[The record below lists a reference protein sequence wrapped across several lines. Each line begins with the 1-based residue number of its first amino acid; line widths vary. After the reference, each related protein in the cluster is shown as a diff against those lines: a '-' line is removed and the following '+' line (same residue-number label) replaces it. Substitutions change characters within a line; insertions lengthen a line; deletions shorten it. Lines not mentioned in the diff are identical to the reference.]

1 MLGSIFQA
9 FDAAGNIPNPGDLSR
24 TFPTTVFALVNMLN
38 TSAGFIVPFLVGH
51 ILEWGSGQ
59 PLLQTWSIVFYL
71 AAGIS
76 VCGGLMFLA
85 FGSAERQPF
94 DFESGRPGDEEEGEA
109 GESLLSSEEENVTNR
124 LLENSPVRRLNAS

>member
-51 ILEWGSGQ
+51 ILEWRTGQ

-76 VCGGLMFLA
+76 VCGGIIFLLL
-85 FGSAERQPF
+85 GSAERQPF
-94 DFESGRPGDEEEGEA
+94 DFESGRPEDEDGEA
-109 GESLLSSEEENVTNR
+109 GETLLSSEEENVTNR
-124 LLENSPVRRLNAS
+124 LLQNSPVRRLNAS